1 MKRNTKNIIM
11 ILIVLLSVGTI
22 YLTMNYAK
30 NNIKTVNNQSNNN
43 MSPPSMENT
52 NTPPEKPSEDT
63 KNETNTTLTW
73 PYYVV
78 FGVLSLI
85 ISLIIIHLIMSKF
98 NKKTFKETYENTDKI
113 IIQILLAIILT
124 SSLTY
129 IDKIITDKYFIKKE
143 AQNPNQ
149 NIENKTNITYS
160 ANKEINEDTTIT
172 EGTYTSLQE
181 DENAILVTG
190 DIDVNI
196 SNIKVTK
203 TKDSDSGDN
212 TSFYGMN
219 SAILTKDTYITT
231 LNNKDTTN
239 SNINFNGYKL
249 YVNNIAIN

>member
-43 MSPPSMENT
+43 MSPPSMENTNTPPEKPDEDTNT

-160 ANKEINEDTTIT
+160 ANEEINE
-172 EGTYTSLQE
+172 
-181 DENAILVTG
+181 
-190 DIDVNI
+190 
-196 SNIKVTK
+196 
-203 TKDSDSGDN
+203 
-212 TSFYGMN
+212 
-219 SAILTKDTYITT
+219 
-231 LNNKDTTN
+231 DTTN